1 MTHDLA
7 PSLLELTGAGP
18 LQNIDGRSWVT
29 LVKSGDPGW
38 RKSWFYYYN
47 YEKEFPYT
55 PNVRGVR
62 TAEWKYVHYPH
73 GDGSPDRHLAELYDL
88 RNDPGE
94 IKNLINA
101 PEAVP
106 KLQELKSELAKA
118 MAATGLTPEADRMP
132 IDGGIKKELPD
143 QKIR

>member
-1 MTHDLA
+1 MLTHDLA
-7 PSLLELTGAGP
+7 PSLLELTGAAP

-29 LVKSGDPGW
+29 LVRSGDPGW

-94 IKNLINA
+94 I
-101 PEAVP
+101 E
-106 KLQELKSELAKA
+106 E
-118 MAATGLTPEADRMP
+118 
-132 IDGGIKKELPD
+132 PD
-143 QKIR
+143 QRARGRAEAAGAEERAGEGDGRDRPHAGSRSHAD